1 MDEDIAVKE
10 SSSLLVPVLISGV
23 VGAGLALLFTP
34 KSGREIRQNLK
45 RFASSTGEQA
55 SEAMES
61 GMEKGKDIYQAGRSA
76 ATQAVETA
84 KSSLALGQ
92 EQLAEASDGQR
103 SLVVPIL
110 VSGVVGAAIALLFAP
125 KSGSEVMGD
134 IKDIA
139 SSALDKS
146 KGWYE
151 QGAAAVKEAIEK
163 GKQTAAETKEQLR
176 PAA

>member
-10 SSSLLVPVLISGV
+10 SGSLLVPVLISGV

-34 KSGREIRQNLK
+34 KSGREIRQDLK
-45 RFASSTGEQA
+45 RFAGSAGEQA
-55 SEAMES
+55 SEAVET
-61 GMEKGKDIYQAGRSA
+61 GMQKGRDIYEAGRSA
-76 ATQAVETA
+76 AAQAAEAA
-84 KSSLALGQ
+84 KSSALSAK
-92 EQLAEASDGQR
+92 EQLAGATNSER

-110 VSGVVGAAIALLFAP
+110 VSGAVGAAIALLFAP
-125 KSGSEVMGD
+125 KSGNEVMND

-139 SSALDKS
+139 SSAYDKG

-163 GKQTAAETKEQLR
+163 GKQTAAETRE
-176 PAA
+176 